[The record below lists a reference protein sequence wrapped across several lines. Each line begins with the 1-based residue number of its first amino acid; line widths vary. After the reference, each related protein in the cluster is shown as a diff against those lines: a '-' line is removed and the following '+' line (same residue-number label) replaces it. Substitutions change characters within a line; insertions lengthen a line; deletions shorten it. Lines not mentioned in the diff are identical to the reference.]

1 MAYSKF
7 NDLRKLV
14 QQFGLST
21 ERDALFPTD
30 LITIQPS
37 SWLKE
42 TIDLAFDLLGVDSEK
57 ERSERL
63 VTPVLTEIAK
73 INKGQITIYSGHE
86 LNVDKSLGLNG
97 ECDYLLSLGKKVL
110 DYVDTP
116 IFSIVEAKKQDMEL
130 GTAQCTAQLIGA
142 QRYNEAD
149 GKKIPFLYGAATDGI
164 KWRFIKLENTVLT
177 IEPNYY
183 VVENLPKLLG
193 VLQFIFDD
201 CSKSNLT
208 KTN

>member
-37 SWLKE
+37 DWLKE

-73 INKGQITIYSGHE
+73 INK
-86 LNVDKSLGLNG
+86 V
-97 ECDYLLSLGKKVL
+97 
-110 DYVDTP
+110 
-116 IFSIVEAKKQDMEL
+116 
-130 GTAQCTAQLIGA
+130 
-142 QRYNEAD
+142 
-149 GKKIPFLYGAATDGI
+149 
-164 KWRFIKLENTVLT
+164 KLQYTQGMN
-177 IEPNYY
+177 
-183 VVENLPKLLG
+183 
-193 VLQFIFDD
+193 
-201 CSKSNLT
+201 
-208 KTN
+208 